1 MTLYTVPASIATRA
15 DFDMM
20 KALFGK
26 ADQKKAELAEAQRQ
40 REDAVQAAYKLTKL
54 ADVIE
59 AKNAAIAAHEARVA
73 EIELR
78 HRVEAELRFT
88 IELQKPRRGGMKYTD
103 AIRAHDRDPRDETE
117 RALAILDVLDLMLGK
132 PESSVRPAPTTAEER
147 RNG

>member
-54 ADVIE
+54 ADVID
-59 AKNAAIAAHEARVA
+59 AKKAAIAAHEARVA

-78 HRVEAELRFT
+78 HRIESELRFT
-88 IELQKPRRGGMKYTD
+88 IELQKPRR
-103 AIRAHDRDPRDETE
+103 AA
-117 RALAILDVLDLMLGK
+117 
-132 PESSVRPAPTTAEER
+132 
-147 RNG
+147 